1 MNVTAESSL
10 LSPLKPSARV
20 RILSTA
26 HLLFYREGIRAT
38 GIDRIIA
45 EAGVTKV
52 TFYRHFPSKNDLI
65 LAFLDYRH
73 LLWMTWFQNALQKY
87 GNNVQ
92 SIAPALQEWFADPA
106 FRGCAFINTLGE
118 MGDSLPFV
126 AQKTWH
132 HKSELGK
139 VIANLLPENSDRENV
154 ARAIVIA
161 MDGAIIRAAW
171 GEPRE
176 ALQGFN
182 FLIQGIFPYRPE

>member
-1 MNVTAESSL
+1 MNITAESSPL
-10 LSPLKPSARV
+10 PPLKSSARV
-20 RILSTA
+20 RILNTA
-26 HLLFYREGIRAT
+26 HLLFYREDIRAT
-38 GIDRIIA
+38 GIDRLIA

-52 TFYRHFPSKNDLI
+52 TFYRHFPSKNDLV
-65 LAFLDYRH
+65 LAFLDFRH
-73 LLWMTWFQNALQKY
+73 QLWMTWFRNALQKY
-87 GNNVQ
+87 GNNLQ

-139 VIANLLPENSDRENV
+139 VIANLLPENSDREDI

-176 ALQGFN
+176 ALLGFN
-182 FLIQGIFPYRPE
+182 LLIQGICPHRPE